1 MVQHKYFGDSRDYLK
16 YDLIKMVL
24 ENPVLPHYVFIPMLT
39 EPRYDREGGVSR
51 ADTRRCKSGNDR

>member
-24 ENPVLPHYVFIPMLT
+24 KNPALRH
-39 EPRYDREGGVSR
+39 
-51 ADTRRCKSGNDR
+51 